1 MKHRFKFKKLAFA
14 ALILVFWLFVLFS
27 VQCLIVPKY
36 QTGIV
41 EGSMIEEYYDE
52 ELDHEVI
59 MVGDCE
65 VYENISTIELWKEY
79 GITSY
84 IRGSAQQ
91 LTWHSY
97 YLLEDTLRYE
107 TPKVVVFN
115 VLALKYNEPQSEAYN
130 RMTLDGMRWSSSKVN
145 AIKASMIKDS
155 VDKET
160 GKVKEGENFIDYVFP
175 MFRYHSRWSEL
186 SADDFKHIYTKNK
199 VTHNGYYMRVDSK
212 AQEDFPP
219 PELLYDYKFGDNAM
233 KYLQMMTDLCK
244 EKGIELV
251 LIKAPTE
258 EPYWYDQWDSQM
270 VKFAEENELSYIN
283 FIPLQDEIGLDMSVD
298 TYDKGLHLNLSG
310 AEKFADYFGKWL
322 VENHD
327 LTDYRENPEYS
338 EVWQEKVEDYEKAK
352 EAQFKE
358 IAEYG
363 KIVSLGPIETK
374 ENSIVKNLIVLAVL
388 AALCLTLVACNTS
401 STTEESVN
409 STSSEAAQT
418 SETVSKNEPAGTP
431 VAKNNGYVMAVN
443 GVNVAIDA
451 PMASLL
457 EGLGEPTKYYE
468 SESCAFQGLDKVYTY
483 GSVIIRTY
491 PIDGVDYVLNI
502 ELKDDTV
509 TTVEG
514 LAIGDA
520 KSKVTSLYGEPT
532 DSNDSAV
539 RYVKNGSVL
548 TVFLTD
554 GVVSAISYSSEDSI

>member
-1 MKHRFKFKKLAFA
+1 MKHRFKPKKLAVA
-14 ALILVFWLFVLFS
+14 ALVIAFFLLALFTA
-27 VQCLIVPKY
+27 QCLLVPKY

-59 MVGDCE
+59 MIGDCE
-65 VYENISTIELWKEY
+65 VYENISTIKLWNEY

-91 LTWHSY
+91 LVWQSY

-115 VLALKYNEPQSEAYN
+115 VLALKYNEPQNEAYN
-130 RMTLDGMRWSSSKVN
+130 RMTLDGMRWSSSKIE
-145 AIKASMIKDS
+145 AIKASMTEDES
-155 VDKET
+155 FV
-160 GKVKEGENFIDYVFP
+160 DYVFP
-175 MFRYHSRWSEL
+175 LFRYHSRWSEL
-186 SADDFKHIYTKNK
+186 TADDFKHIFTKNR
-199 VTHNGYYMRVDSK
+199 VTHNGYYMRVDSN

-219 PELLYDYKFGDNAM
+219 PQMLFDYKFGDNAM

-270 VKFAEENELSYIN
+270 VDFANKNGVSYIN
-283 FIPLQDEIGLDMSVD
+283 FIPLRDEIGLDMSVD

-310 AEKFADYFGKWL
+310 AEKFAGYFGKHL
-322 VENHD
+322 VENYD
-327 LTDYRENPEYS
+327 LTDYRDNKEYS
-338 EVWQEKVEDYEKAK
+338 EIWNKKVEAYEKSK
-352 EAQFKE
+352 ESQYNE

-374 ENSIVKNLIVLAVL
+374 ENSFMKNLIVLAVL
-388 AALCLTLVACNTS
+388 AALCLSLVACGNGS
-401 STTEESVN
+401 SSDESSKSDN
-409 STSSEAAQT
+409 SDPVQSSQP
-418 SETVSKNEPAGTP
+418 VSSGDSSGTP
-431 VAKNNGYVMAVN
+431 VAKSNGYVMKVN
-443 GVNVAIDA
+443 GVDVAVDA
-451 PMASLL
+451 LMSSLL
-457 EGLGEPTKYYE
+457 DKLGEPTKYYE

-491 PIDGVDYVLNI
+491 PLNGVDYVLNVD
-502 ELKDDTV
+502 LKDDTV
-509 TTVEG
+509 TTAEG

-520 KSKVTSLYGEPT
+520 KSKVTSIYGEPT
-532 DSNDSAV
+532 DSNDNAV
-539 RYVKNGSVL
+539 RYIKNGSVL
-548 TVFLTD
+548 TVFITD
-554 GVVSAISYSSEDSI
+554 GAVSAITYSAESNQ